1 MSILKRLKILRVKN
15 QGKSCSKHGSVNMK
29 KEGKTKMNG
38 KDAVKNIIYGVA
50 IGDAAGCPV
59 QFFERGDVKKL
70 NITDLK
76 KVFLLLNAWKFE
88 HVAGW

>member
-1 MSILKRLKILRVKN
+1 
-15 QGKSCSKHGSVNMK
+15 
-29 KEGKTKMNG
+29 MNG

-70 NITDLK
+70 
-76 KVFLLLNAWKFE
+76 LLNMDALLSKLMELYLLDLMIQWF
-88 HVAGW
+88 

>member
-1 MSILKRLKILRVKN
+1 
-15 QGKSCSKHGSVNMK
+15 
-29 KEGKTKMNG
+29 MNG

-70 NITDLK
+70 LLNITDM
-76 KVFLLLNAWKFE
+76 VGRTAHTTNRQARGRMTQ
-88 HVAGW
+88 A